1 MTGERPAAWGPLS
14 RRLFA
19 AFVLAALSAVVVL
32 AAAAVWGTGQGLVSA
47 QAEARRQAA
56 ARVADAVASAHA
68 AAGGWDGADLDA
80 ASTLAAGA
88 GARLVVRAADGS
100 TVSGHGR
107 GMPMNPA
114 AGPGWTEAP
123 VVVSGQVVGSVH
135 LAFGTPNTSAAR
147 EIAWGWIALAAVVA
161 LAVAGLMSWFV
172 GRRIV
177 VPLTHLTRA
186 ARRISAGDRS
196 ARAGV
201 DAPGELGELASAFD
215 HMAGEVARSDQALRD
230 LTGDVAHELRTPLA
244 ALQAGLEELRDGLVP
259 PDPGR
264 LTSLHDQAQRLGRI
278 VQDLTELADAEAA
291 ALSLRR
297 QEVDLAAVARTAV
310 EAHAAHLRTAG
321 LRVRLEL
328 GNDVVVRADP
338 DRLHQAL
345 GNLLANCARYL
356 RPGDVVTVGVRRS
369 AGAAVVEVHDTGPG
383 MSAEELLHVF
393 DRRWRGRAG
402 QAVVG
407 TGIGLAVV
415 RELVTAHG
423 GAVTATSGAE
433 GTTFTIS
440 LPW

>member
-1 MTGERPAAWGPLS
+1 MTGESPTAWGPLN
-14 RRLFA
+14 RRLFV

-32 AAAAVWGTGQGLVSA
+32 AGAALWGTGQGLASAEA
-47 QAEARRQAA
+47 QARQQAA
-56 ARVADAVASAHA
+56 ARVADAVAAAHV
-68 AAGGWDGADLDA
+68 AAGGWDGADLNS

-88 GARLVVRAADGS
+88 GARLVVHTADGRV
-100 TVSGHGR
+100 VSGHGR
-107 GMPMNPA
+107 GVPMNSGA
-114 AGPGWTEAP
+114 GWTEAP
-123 VVVSGQVVGSVH
+123 VVVSGEVVGTVR
-135 LAFGTPNTSAAR
+135 LAFGAPASAAR

-161 LAVAGLMSWFV
+161 LVVAGFTSWFV

-177 VPLTHLTRA
+177 VPLTRLTRA

-196 ARAGV
+196 ARAAV
-201 DAPGELGELASAFD
+201 EAPGELGELATAFD

-244 ALQAGLEELRDGLVP
+244 TLQAGLEELRDGLVP
-259 PDPGR
+259 PDAGR

-291 ALSLRR
+291 ALSLRW
-297 QEVDLAAVARTAV
+297 QETDLAAVARTAV
-310 EAHAAHLRTAG
+310 TAHAAHLRAAG

-328 GNDVVVRADP
+328 ADDVVVRADP

-356 RPGDVVTVGVRRS
+356 RSGDVVTVRVRRS
-369 AGAAVVEVHDTGPG
+369 PGAAVVEVRDTGPG
-383 MSAEELLHVF
+383 IAEDELRHVF
-393 DRRWRGRAG
+393 ERRWRGRAG
-402 QAVVG
+402 HTVAG

-415 RELVTAHG
+415 RELVAAHG
-423 GAVTATSGAE
+423 GTVTATSSAE
-433 GTTFTIS
+433 GTAFTIS

>member
-1 MTGERPAAWGPLS
+1 MTDESPTAWGPLN

-32 AAAAVWGTGQGLVSA
+32 AGAALWGTGQGLASAEA
-47 QAEARRQAA
+47 QARQQAA
-56 ARVADAVASAHA
+56 ARVADAVAAAHI
-68 AAGGWDGADLDA
+68 AAGGWEGADLNS

-88 GARLVVRAADGS
+88 GARLVVHTADGRV
-100 TVSGHGR
+100 VSGHGR
-107 GMPMNPA
+107 GMPMN
-114 AGPGWTEAP
+114 AGAGAGWTEAP
-123 VVVSGQVVGSVH
+123 VVVSGEVVGTVR
-135 LAFGTPNTSAAR
+135 LAFGAPASAAR

-161 LAVAGLMSWFV
+161 LVVAGFTSWFV

-177 VPLTHLTRA
+177 VPLTRLTRA

-196 ARAGV
+196 ARAEV
-201 DAPGELGELASAFD
+201 EAPGELGELASAFD

-244 ALQAGLEELRDGLVP
+244 TLQAGLEELRDGLVP
-259 PDPGR
+259 PDAAR

-291 ALSLRR
+291 ALSLRW
-297 QEVDLAAVARTAV
+297 QNVDLAAVARTAV
-310 EAHAAHLRTAG
+310 TAHAAHLRAAG
-321 LRVRLEL
+321 LRVRLDL
-328 GNDVVVRADP
+328 ADDVVVRADP

-345 GNLLANCARYL
+345 GNLLANCVRYL

-369 AGAAVVEVHDTGPG
+369 PGAAVVEVRDTGPG
-383 MSAEELLHVF
+383 ISEDELLHVF
-393 DRRWRGRAG
+393 ERRWRGRAG
-402 QAVVG
+402 HIVAG

-415 RELVTAHG
+415 RELVAAHG
-423 GAVTATSGAE
+423 GTVTATSGAD

>member
-1 MTGERPAAWGPLS
+1 MS

-32 AAAAVWGTGQGLVSA
+32 AGAAWWGTGQGLASA
-47 QAEARRQAA
+47 QAHARQQAA
-56 ARVADAVASAHA
+56 ARVADAVAAAHA
-68 AAGGWDGADLDA
+68 AAGGWDGVDLGS

-88 GARLVVRAADGS
+88 GARLVVHASEGRV
-100 TVSGHGR
+100 VSGHGR
-107 GMPMNPA
+107 GMPMNA
-114 AGPGWTEAP
+114 AGGAGWTEAP
-123 VVVSGQVVGSVH
+123 VVVSGEVVGSVH
-135 LAFGTPNTSAAR
+135 LAFGGPTASAAR
-147 EIAWGWIALAAVVA
+147 EIAWGWIVLAAVVA
-161 LAVAGLMSWFV
+161 LVVATFTSWFV

-177 VPLTHLTRA
+177 VPLTRLTRA

-201 DAPGELGELASAFD
+201 EAPGELGELANAFD

-244 ALQAGLEELRDGLVP
+244 TLQAGLEELRDGLVP

-297 QEVDLAAVARTAV
+297 REVDLAAVARTAV
-310 EAHAAHLRTAG
+310 AAHTAHLRAAG

-328 GNDVVVRADP
+328 ADGVVVRADP

-345 GNLLANCARYL
+345 GNLLANCVRYL
-356 RPGDVVTVGVRRS
+356 RPGDVVTVAVCRS
-369 AGAAVVEVHDTGPG
+369 ADTAVVEVRDTGPG
-383 MSAEELLHVF
+383 IPEDELLHVF
-393 DRRWRGRAG
+393 ERRWRGRAG
-402 QAVVG
+402 HTVAG

-415 RELVTAHG
+415 RELVAAHG
-423 GAVTATSGAE
+423 GAVTATSDTE
-433 GTTFTIS
+433 GTAFTIS

>member
-1 MTGERPAAWGPLS
+1 LS

-32 AAAAVWGTGQGLVSA
+32 AGASLWGTGQGLASV
-47 QAEARRQAA
+47 QAEARQQAA
-56 ARVADAVASAHA
+56 AQVADAVAAAHV
-68 AAGGWDGADLDA
+68 AAGGWDGADLYS

-88 GARLVVRAADGS
+88 GARLVVHTSEGQV
-100 TVSGHGR
+100 VSGHGR
-107 GMPMNPA
+107 GMPMNSG
-114 AGPGWTEAP
+114 AGAGWTEAP
-123 VVVSGQVVGSVH
+123 VVVSGEVVGTVR
-135 LAFGTPNTSAAR
+135 LAFGAPASAAR
-147 EIAWGWIALAAVVA
+147 EIAWRWIALAAVVA
-161 LAVAGLMSWFV
+161 LVVAGLTSWFV

-177 VPLTHLTRA
+177 VPLTRLTRA
-186 ARRISAGDRS
+186 ARRISAGDRT
-196 ARAGV
+196 ARAAV

-244 ALQAGLEELRDGLVP
+244 ALQAGLEEVRDGLVP

-297 QEVDLAAVARTAV
+297 HDVDLAAVARTAV
-310 EAHAAHLRTAG
+310 EAHAAHLRAAG

-328 GNDVVVRADP
+328 ADDVVVRADP
-338 DRLHQAL
+338 ERLHQAL
-345 GNLLANCARYL
+345 GNLLANCVRYL

-369 AGAAVVEVHDTGPG
+369 AGAALVEVRDTGPG
-383 MSAEELLHVF
+383 MSEQELPHVF
-393 DRRWRGRAG
+393 DRRWRGREG
-402 QAVVG
+402 QTVAG

-423 GAVTATSGAE
+423 GAVTVTSGAE
-433 GTTFTIS
+433 GTAFTIS